1 MMKVRTLIG
10 VMASAGLLVG
20 AEIVAAASEA
30 GSAKAPYLR
39 VEWELESGR
48 GGYRNFCGRVYNDR
62 EVPARRVVILFEGFD
77 GGDQPVA
84 RRFGEVI
91 GDVPA
96 SGYSIFCLLVPA
108 KGTTYRVTVPAVDWG
123 FSTGQ

>member
-1 MMKVRTLIG
+1 MMRVRTLIA
-10 VMASAGLLVG
+10 VMASIGPLVG
-20 AEIVAAASEA
+20 GGIAAVAQET
-30 GSAKAPYLR
+30 GSAQAPYLR
-39 VEWELESGR
+39 VEWELEKGR

-62 EVPARRVVILFEGFD
+62 GVPARRVVILFEGFD
-77 GGDQPVA
+77 GGEQPVA

-108 KGTTYRVTVPAVDWG
+108 KGTTYRVTVPAVEWG
-123 FSTGQ
+123 FSSGQ

>member
-1 MMKVRTLIG
+1 
-10 VMASAGLLVG
+10 
-20 AEIVAAASEA
+20 
-30 GSAKAPYLR
+30 
-39 VEWELESGR
+39 
-48 GGYRNFCGRVYNDR
+48 
-62 EVPARRVVILFEGFD
+62 
-77 GGDQPVA
+77 VA

-123 FSTGQ
+123 FGSGQ

>member
-1 MMKVRTLIG
+1 MMRVRMLIA
-10 VMASAGLLVG
+10 VMASIGPLVG
-20 AEIVAAASEA
+20 GGIAAVAQET
-30 GSAKAPYLR
+30 GSAQAPHLR
-39 VEWELESGR
+39 VEWELEKGR

-62 EVPARRVVILFEGFD
+62 GVPARRVVILFEGFD

-96 SGYSIFCLLVPA
+96 SGYAIFCLQVPA

-123 FSTGQ
+123 FSSGQ